1 MLENAA
7 SAIPISLWKRGLSD
21 ESLLWTRM
29 PSIHLAT
36 ETDSTYFPGIDGL
49 RAVAVL
55 AVMAF
60 HLSASYLPGGFTGV
74 DVFFVISGYVV
85 TASLIKSQHEN
96 FSQFALRFYAR
107 RIIRIY
113 PALIVCIVIVEL
125 LQALFIPNSW
135 LSSTSIKT
143 GLMSFFGMG
152 NIALILF
159 NDGYFSPRVDYN
171 VFTHMW
177 SLGVEEQFYLILP
190 GALFILINA
199 RHGTRGRAA
208 SWLIPGLLVL
218 SLAFC
223 AIQTRWKPDQA
234 FYLLPSRFWEL
245 ACGAMLFNLN
255 QKNRLL
261 PSSAVS
267 ANASFL
273 AGGALIALGFLY
285 AKPGAFPFPLAL
297 FPVVGSIMVIAA
309 TVSDSST
316 GTKLGQLLSNRYSVL
331 VGKMSYS
338 LYLWH
343 WPVFVLFRWTCGLE
357 SLLCQ
362 ALALVGTAVLSCL
375 SYFLVEKTTRQNPY
389 LKRETDSYILS
400 RGLLV
405 ITVSTLATLLVFFAQ
420 PLISFSTT
428 KNREIWYPKPWPSEV
443 SHTEG
448 VIKFT
453 GRQLFAIGNSH
464 TGAYSTMFQ
473 MLRDRNDLKIIQYQS
488 QDFGIAT
495 LLTPSRSEH
504 SVDAIVSEVIQRSRP
519 GDVVFLASL
528 RMNRLSD
535 AWATFDADQVL
546 AAQGKPEAMK
556 QRAEALDETEKI
568 VTRLEKASLTVLIDA
583 PKPVF
588 SSPPFRCSDWF
599 NANNSVCK
607 AGFQVSR
614 DFLLELRKPVMESL
628 STLSRRHE
636 KMVVWDPFPPLCPS
650 SPCSAFSASAPLF
663 FDGDHLSAHGNRVL
677 YPNFLTM
684 LGSIWK

>member
-1 MLENAA
+1 ML
-7 SAIPISLWKRGLSD
+7 PIN
-21 ESLLWTRM
+21 
-29 PSIHLAT
+29 PAT
-36 ETDSTYFPGIDGL
+36 KSGSTYFPGIDGL

-55 AVMAF
+55 AVIAF

-74 DVFFVISGYVV
+74 DIFFVISGYVV
-85 TASLIKSQHEN
+85 TASLFNSRHEN

-113 PALIVCIVIVEL
+113 PALVACIVIVEL

-190 GALFILINA
+190 GTLFILINA
-199 RHGTRGRAA
+199 RHGARGKAA
-208 SWLIPGLLVL
+208 AWLIPGLLVL

-223 AIQTRWKPDQA
+223 AIQTHWKPDQA

-245 ACGAMLFNLN
+245 ACGALLFILN

-261 PSSAVS
+261 PRSANS

-273 AGGALIALGFLY
+273 AGGGLIALGFLY
-285 AKPGAFPFPLAL
+285 AKPEAFPFPLAL
-297 FPVVGSIMVIAA
+297 LPVVGSVMVIAA
-309 TVSDSST
+309 TVSDSSKD
-316 GTKLGQLLSNRYSVL
+316 TKLVTLLRNRYSVFT
-331 VGKMSYS
+331 GKISYS

-343 WPVFVLFRWTCGLE
+343 WPVFVLFRWTCGLD

-375 SYFLVEKTTRQNPY
+375 SYFLVEKTTRKNSC
-389 LKRETDSYILS
+389 LKRKTDLYILS

-405 ITVSTLATLLVFFAQ
+405 VTISTLATLLIFFAQ

-428 KNREIWYPKPWPSEV
+428 KNSAIWYPKPWPSEV
-443 SHTEG
+443 TNTEDS
-448 VIKFT
+448 IKFT

-473 MLRDRNDLKIIQYQS
+473 MLRDRNNLKINQYQS

-495 LLTPSRSEH
+495 LLAPSNPEG

-519 GDVVFLASL
+519 GDIVFLASL

-535 AWATFDADQVL
+535 AWATFDANKVL
-546 AAQGKPEAMK
+546 AAQGQPEAMK
-556 QRAEALDETEKI
+556 QRTEALDEAEKI
-568 VTRLEKASLTVLIDA
+568 VTRLEKASLIVLIDA

-599 NANNSVCK
+599 NSNNSVCK

-614 DFLLELRKPVMESL
+614 DFLLELRRPVMESL
-628 STLSRRHE
+628 STLSGRHE

-650 SPCSAFSASAPLF
+650 NPCSAFSASGPLF
-663 FDGDHLSAHGNRVL
+663 FDGDHLSAQGNRVL
-677 YPNFLTM
+677 YPNFLTI
-684 LGSIWK
+684 LGSIWQ

>member
-1 MLENAA
+1 
-7 SAIPISLWKRGLSD
+7 
-21 ESLLWTRM
+21 M
-29 PSIHLAT
+29 PPHYLAT
-36 ETDSTYFPGIDGL
+36 KSDSTYFPGIDGL

-55 AVMAF
+55 AVIAF

-85 TASLIKSQHEN
+85 TASLSKDQHEN
-96 FSQFALRFYAR
+96 FRQFALRFYAR
-107 RIIRIY
+107 RIVRIY
-113 PALIVCIVIVEL
+113 PALIACIVIVEL
-125 LQALFIPNSW
+125 LQTLFIPNSW

-143 GLMSFFGMG
+143 ALMSFFGMG

-190 GALFILINA
+190 GALFVLINV
-199 RHGTRGRAA
+199 RHGTRAKAA

-218 SLAFC
+218 SLVFC
-223 AIQTRWKPDQA
+223 AVQTRWKPDQA

-255 QKNRLL
+255 QKKRLL
-261 PSSAVS
+261 PTSAKSV
-267 ANASFL
+267 NAFLL
-273 AGGALIALGFLY
+273 AGGALIVLGFLY
-285 AKPGAFPFPLAL
+285 ARPDAFPFPLAL
-297 FPVVGSIMVIAA
+297 LPVVGSVMVIAA
-309 TVSDSST
+309 TVSDSSE
-316 GTKLGQLLSNRYSVL
+316 GARLAAILGNRYSVFI
-331 VGKMSYS
+331 GKISYS

-343 WPVFVLFRWTCGLE
+343 WPVFVLFRWTYGLE

-362 ALALVGTAVLSCL
+362 ALALIGTAVLSCL

-389 LKRETDSYILS
+389 LKRKTDAYILS
-400 RGLLV
+400 RGLVV

-428 KNREIWYPKPWPSEV
+428 KNTAIWYPKAWTSEV
-443 SHTEG
+443 ANAEG
-448 VIKFT
+448 AIKFT

-464 TGAYSTMFQ
+464 TGAYSTLFQ

-495 LLTPSRSEH
+495 LLAPSPSEH
-504 SVDAIVSEVIQRSRP
+504 SADAIVAEVIQKSRP

-528 RMNRLSD
+528 RMNRLGD
-535 AWATFDADQVL
+535 AWATFDATQVL
-546 AAQGKPEAMK
+546 AAQGQPEAIK
-556 QRAEALDETEKI
+556 QRAEALAEAEKI
-568 VTRLEKASLTVLIDA
+568 VTRLEKASLIVLIDA

-588 SSPPFRCSDWF
+588 ASPPFRCSDWF
-599 NANNSVCK
+599 NSTNSVCK

-614 DFLLELRKPVMESL
+614 NFLLELRQPVMESL
-628 STLSRRHE
+628 STLSRGHA

-650 SPCSAFSASAPLF
+650 STCSAFSEHNPLF
-663 FDGDHLSAHGNRVL
+663 FDGDHLSAQGNRVL
-677 YPNFLTM
+677 YPHFLNI
-684 LGSIWK
+684 LGSIWN